1 LTDPSKPRAATA
13 LVGLCL
19 KSEVNIDVEFGKLCR
34 ILPDAKTRA
43 TGYLRVV
50 DESGDDYL
58 YPASY
63 FRVIRLS
70 AADANKLLSPVEA

>member
-1 LTDPSKPRAATA
+1 M

-19 KSEVNIDVEFGKLCR
+19 RSKVNIDLDPGKLYR
-34 ILPDAKTRA
+34 ILPDKKAKSN
-43 TGYLRVV
+43 GYLRVI

-63 FRVIRLS
+63 FRTLRLPAS
-70 AADANKLLSPVEA
+70 VARKLVPGT